1 MKRTTARAP
10 WVDNRPFKNTATKH
24 NKYAND
30 KRKQHFEDAS
40 FKIFFPKIRVVL
52 HKVRDGITKCRLIK
66 SFYSVAKVARPD
78 FITLITTDAITA
90 TRTAY
95 LYGAPNFIHDLL
107 RVSSA

>member
-40 FKIFFPKIRVVL
+40 FKIFFLRSEWF
-52 HKVRDGITKCRLIK
+52 CIK
-66 SFYSVAKVARPD
+66 
-78 FITLITTDAITA
+78 
-90 TRTAY
+90 
-95 LYGAPNFIHDLL
+95 
-107 RVSSA
+107 